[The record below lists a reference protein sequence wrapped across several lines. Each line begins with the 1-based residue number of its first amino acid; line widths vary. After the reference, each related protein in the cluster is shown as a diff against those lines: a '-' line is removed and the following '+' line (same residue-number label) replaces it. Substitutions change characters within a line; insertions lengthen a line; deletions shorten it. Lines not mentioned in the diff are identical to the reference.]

1 MQELMTYAGQLNC
14 YEKCNEI
21 LKEFI
26 AVEVSAAQVYR
37 VTDTYGE
44 QIGKEMENT
53 ECTLTP
59 VRKDDVL
66 YAELDGSMIFVRKK
80 GWKET
85 KAGRIFKA
93 SDSIRVDGKQGC
105 ISHSQYLAHLGDCKT
120 FSDKMEDL
128 IELYGVLDHRLVFLS
143 DGAPW
148 IKNWIEDAF
157 SNAISILDY
166 FHASEHLYA
175 FTESYF
181 KDKEVAK
188 KWAKEQQE
196 LLLESKVVTV
206 IENIKALAG
215 TGNEAADNLID
226 YYQSNIERMDYKR
239 YKQIGCGIIGSGA
252 IESAHRTLIQE
263 RMKKSGQRWSEE
275 GAQNMLNLRVTK
287 MNGQWSQIIKLVKT
301 NFKAA
306 A

>member
-14 YEKCNEI
+14 YENCTEI

-26 AVEVSAAQVYR
+26 NVEVSAAQVYR

-44 QIGKEMENT
+44 QIGKEIENT
-53 ECTLTP
+53 ACTLTP

-66 YAELDGSMIFVRKK
+66 YAALDGSMIFIRKK

-85 KAGRIFKA
+85 KLGRLFKA
-93 SDSIRVDGKQGC
+93 SDSIRVDGKQGY

-120 FSDKMEDL
+120 FADKMEDL
-128 IELYGVLDHRLVFLS
+128 IALYGELGDHLVFLS

-148 IKNWIEDAF
+148 IKNWIADAF
-157 SNAISILDY
+157 PNAISILDY
-166 FHASEHLYA
+166 FHASEHLYT

-188 KWAKEQQE
+188 EWAKEQQT
-196 LLLESKVVTV
+196 LLLESQIIKV
-206 IENIKALAG
+206 IENIKTLAG
-215 TGNEAADNLID
+215 TDNEAAENLIA

-252 IESAHRTLIQE
+252 IESAHRTVIQE
-263 RMKKSGQRWSEE
+263 RMKKSGQRWSED